1 MAALNTSLEYIR
13 QWMQAREFLMRIEE
27 HNGTYCSD
35 CIPSSEPP
43 DTYGPTCPLLRPN
56 TDTSAFVLSEWYK
69 EATRSKSRF
78 ERLEMEIARGGA
90 GPNVVGMW
98 EETITSLNKEVEGE
112 PSKKRG
118 GVLEISSQVEGL
130 DLKWG
135 FEEAW
140 GKGRGEGREVAP
152 DEIASDENR
161 HQGDVH
167 RGSKPSERS
176 ASIDDS
182 DSDGGIALDH
192 ESYSNHGMDSANGSI
207 VPFVQAGSA
216 VRARSCEE
224 DADVAQM
231 GESDDCVFGDD

>member
-135 FEEAW
+135 FEKAW

-161 HQGDVH
+161 HQ
-167 RGSKPSERS
+167 
-176 ASIDDS
+176 
-182 DSDGGIALDH
+182 
-192 ESYSNHGMDSANGSI
+192 
-207 VPFVQAGSA
+207 
-216 VRARSCEE
+216 
-224 DADVAQM
+224 
-231 GESDDCVFGDD
+231 